1 MIQIRRTTQ
10 YMKRRRRR
18 FGAVWHTE
26 CAACLTRIRVRKVI
40 KNAPSEHFLNII
52 TPCAC
57 IAARNVLSFTAAG
70 NASLPLDKK
79 IKECAA
85 GKGASAMRR
94 AREETAKT
102 ARRGAA
108 KSAGTRRTKKEDMKY
123 SLAVFD
129 MDGTIL
135 DTLDDLTN
143 TLNLSLE
150 EAGLPLRTKDEVRS
164 FVGNG
169 VGKLIERALP
179 EDTPETER
187 EKFFEVFAR
196 NYKLHCADLTRP
208 YDGVPELIAEL
219 RARGV
224 KTAVVSNK
232 VDFAVQQ
239 LAEDYFP
246 GLFDIAVGEREGV
259 KRKPAPDSV
268 LAVMDALGV
277 RREETVYIG
286 DSDVDA
292 ETAKNAEVDFIGVEW
307 GFRPREV
314 LLEHGAKVTV
324 KRTDEL
330 LRLILGE

>member
-1 MIQIRRTTQ
+1 MRRPHIFKHN
-10 YMKRRRRR
+10 YLVRVHCGAGCAIIDRGGKRRPPRRR
-18 FGAVWHTE
+18 
-26 CAACLTRIRVRKVI
+26 K
-40 KNAPSEHFLNII
+40 PSAKALRTGIG
-52 TPCAC
+52 TW
-57 IAARNVLSFTAAG
+57 
-70 NASLPLDKK
+70 
-79 IKECAA
+79 
-85 GKGASAMRR
+85 R
-94 AREETAKT
+94 A
-102 ARRGAA
+102 
-108 KSAGTRRTKKEDMKY
+108 KKEDMKY

-179 EDTPETER
+179 KDTPETER

-232 VDFAVQQ
+232 VDFAVRQ
-239 LAEDYFP
+239 LADDYFP

-268 LAVMDALGV
+268 LAVMDALGA
-277 RREETVYIG
+277 RREDTVYIG
-286 DSDVDA
+286 DSDVDV
-292 ETAKNAEVDFIGVEW
+292 ETAKNAGVDLIGVEW

-324 KRTDEL
+324 KSTDEL